1 MKKAVLALLF
11 TLQLTGVGAQE
22 SQTEYNFLRLPVS
35 AHASAL
41 GGDNISLIDDDQ
53 TLIFHN
59 PALLSS
65 VSDKTVSF
73 NYMNYMQ
80 GANMMS
86 VAYNKNI
93 QDRTSIAVS
102 GQFINYGT
110 MKQTTADN
118 VIVGDFSAKDI
129 SLAGYFSYMLTDHL
143 AGGVSAKFITSYIG
157 SYHSLAMGIDL
168 GLNYYDPEQDL
179 SLSLVTKNLGGQ
191 LKAYNDTY
199 EKMPIDVQLGAT
211 KRLTQSP
218 FRFSA
223 TVVNL
228 NNWDQ
233 KFIHHLVCGMD
244 ILLSEQIWVGM
255 GYNFR
260 RANEM
265 SVASSDSESSHGAGF
280 SIGTG
285 VNLDRFKLNLAYGKY
300 HVSSSSVVLNA
311 AFQF

>member
-1 MKKAVLALLF
+1 
-11 TLQLTGVGAQE
+11 
-22 SQTEYNFLRLPVS
+22 
-35 AHASAL
+35 
-41 GGDNISLIDDDQ
+41 
-53 TLIFHN
+53 
-59 PALLSS
+59 
-65 VSDKTVSF
+65 
-73 NYMNYMQ
+73 MNYMQ

-143 AGGVSAKFITSYIG
+143 VGGVSAKFITSYIG
-157 SYHSLAMGIDL
+157 SYNSLAMGIDL

-285 VNLDRFKLNLAYGKY
+285 VNLDRFKLNIAYGKY

>member
-11 TLQLTGVGAQE
+11 MLQLTGLEAQE

-41 GGDNISLIDDDQ
+41 GGDNISLIEDDQ

-143 AGGVSAKFITSYIG
+143 VGGVSAKFITSYIG
-157 SYHSLAMGIDL
+157 SYNSLAMGIDL

-285 VNLDRFKLNLAYGKY
+285 VNLDRFKLNIAYGKY